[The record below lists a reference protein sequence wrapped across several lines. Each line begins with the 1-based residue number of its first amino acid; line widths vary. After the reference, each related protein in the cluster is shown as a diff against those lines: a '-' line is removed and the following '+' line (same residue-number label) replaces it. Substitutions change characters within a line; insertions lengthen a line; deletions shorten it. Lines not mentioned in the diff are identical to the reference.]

1 MRGRVVVLLVL
12 VLILAAVAVGA
23 ILFLGGDDD
32 DPAVEGTPDPNATP
46 GDEVIDPD
54 DGGEDNGEETDN
66 GTPAVVNTAPVV
78 IALQDLP
85 RGFRITE
92 EFISGTV
99 PAVGIALYPVENRP
113 ENAFA
118 DVSEVVGF
126 IVRSDIPRESPI
138 LATQLVTD
146 YTSLANV
153 GSDAALLI
161 PNGLVAVTL
170 PLDIFGIGSVAF
182 APQPGDYVDVIL
194 SFLFVTVDEDFQTR
208 QPNRISV
215 ITRSEAGAL
224 VFSPP
229 IEGRPE
235 PSTLSS
241 LGVLIIPSEQAQRPR
256 LLTQRTIE
264 RAYVLHT
271 GLFPVDGKL
280 VGKMTATPFDTP
292 TPLPEET
299 EAAQAAATVAA
310 TPTDAY
316 PTVVTLA
323 VEPQDALVLVWA
335 LDARIPITLALR
347 AATDTGSTPTTAVTL
362 QYLIENYNITEPP
375 ILPFALE
382 PAITKLRS
390 TQLGLFSEFSISSS
404 SDGTTTVEASSGQ

>member
-1 MRGRVVVLLVL
+1 MRGRVVVLLILVL
-12 VLILAAVAVGA
+12 VLAAVAVGA

-32 DPAVEGTPDPNATP
+32 SAAETTPDPNATVDP
-46 GDEVIDPD
+46 NQPEEVLP
-54 DGGEDNGEETDN
+54 EDNNGDN
-66 GTPAVVNTAPVV
+66 NSGQTQGVVPTAPVV

-92 EFISGTV
+92 DFISGPV
-99 PAVGIALYPVENRP
+99 PAVGIALYPAENRP
-113 ENAFA
+113 ENSFENVE
-118 DVSEVVGF
+118 DIVGL

-138 LATQLVTD
+138 LATQLVED
-146 YTSLANV
+146 YTGLASV

-161 PNGLVAVTL
+161 PPGLVAVTL
-170 PLDIFGIGSVAF
+170 PLDLFGIGSVAF

-194 SFLFVTVDEDFQTR
+194 SFLFVEVDETFQTR
-208 QPNRISV
+208 QPNQISV
-215 ITRSEAGAL
+215 ITRSEDGAL
-224 VFSPP
+224 TFSAP

-241 LGVLIIPSEQAQRPR
+241 LGVLIIPSESAQRPR

-264 RAYVLHT
+264 RAFVLHV
-271 GLFPVDGKL
+271 GLFPLDGKL

-292 TPLPEET
+292 TPEVRDADT
-299 EAAQAAATVAA
+299 AQQAAPTVGPTA
-310 TPTDAY
+310 TDAY
-316 PTVVTLA
+316 PSVITLA

-347 AATDTGSTPTTAVTL
+347 SATDVGEVQTTAVTL
-362 QYLIENYNITEPP
+362 QYLIENYNISEPP

-382 PAITKLRS
+382 PAITRLRS
-390 TQLGLFSEFSISSS
+390 NQIDLFSDFL
-404 SDGTTTVEASSGQ
+404 TTALGGETTGQDIGEP